1 MVILISH
8 NRITDF
14 LLTLAWLS
22 RFNPLSAQG
31 LRQEAKCPQHWFRA
45 FKGGIT
51 CRLTES
57 VTLWCIVIGVEVA
70 GTLLGKLQLSFQD
83 NYNFLSSDGQQKV
96 LISRTMGGVIGL
108 EKTKKNAPKNDYFL
122 TWNNN
127 CFFSDLMRSEKIII
141 LQDIYDMFNF
151 LSSQMYCFLNN
162 KGRDALNLEKQLV
175 RRITWTS
182 ESEIS
187 SQLENNNVH
196 AGCRPIA

>member
-1 MVILISH
+1 MVILLSH

-14 LLTLAWLS
+14 LMILAWFC

-31 LRQEAKCPQHWFRA
+31 LRQEAQCPQHWFRA

-57 VTLWCIVIGVEVA
+57 ATLWCIVIGVEVA

-108 EKTKKNAPKNDYFL
+108 EKTKKCSQKRLLPDLKQHV
-122 TWNNN
+122 
-127 CFFSDLMRSEKIII
+127 FSDLMRWEKMII
-141 LQDIYDMFNF
+141 LPSH
-151 LSSQMYCFLNN
+151 L
-162 KGRDALNLEKQLV
+162 
-175 RRITWTS
+175 W
-182 ESEIS
+182 
-187 SQLENNNVH
+187 NVQF
-196 AGCRPIA
+196 PVQSNVLFS